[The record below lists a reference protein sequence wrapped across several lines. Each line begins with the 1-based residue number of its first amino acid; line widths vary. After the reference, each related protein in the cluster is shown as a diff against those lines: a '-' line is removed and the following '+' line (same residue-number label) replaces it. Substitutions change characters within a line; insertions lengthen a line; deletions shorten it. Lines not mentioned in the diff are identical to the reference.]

1 MSASRTPVV
10 EHGTLTLGRLLGQG
24 GQGSVHQVLNKKI
37 NTSVNGGWDVVYKEY
52 APAVL
57 PSLDASALAAQVALT
72 ASLSTA
78 EGRWL
83 CEKTAW
89 PAAVV
94 ERAGHPCGLLMR
106 LVPDRFQFAYR
117 SLGGASRG
125 DRRLANL
132 EFLLNDD
139 AYVAG
144 VGLRVSERDRVLLL
158 ADLAAT
164 LTRLHRIGIAVGD
177 LSPKN
182 LLFTTAARPECFLV
196 DCDAMRLRGASALPQ
211 AETPDWQIPAGEEK
225 ATPSSDSYKLALL
238 AVRLFARDQTATD
251 PAALA
256 ALDPTLGDLA
266 RAGLSADPARRPAPA
281 AWAERLTAVA
291 ATASAKAARRPA
303 SAKPAPKPPAPPSP
317 RGPGS
322 ARPPGTPAAARPPGG
337 PGSPRV
343 PGGTG
348 PGGSGSARVPALRK
362 SAGRTVAVVAA
373 LIAVAVLF
381 GLRSSGDDGSSTA
394 QSTTSSG
401 QSSTGGA
408 WTGGTSADDSGGG
421 LGTPDDTD
429 DTDDDTGDG
438 TSAGGG
444 DDTTAGAAADSDADE
459 DATESPSPTPDPV
472 GDAEVGSCFDDEGT
486 RTRPDLASTS
496 CSPGA
501 FKVVDIRHGTT
512 DLDSCDGV
520 DDSDESVS
528 SHRHDLV
535 LCLSYLNPGG
545 DAYHAGQGDCV
556 YGPNGSGT
564 WYTEP
569 CETGNFKVLAV
580 YQGRNKSKCDGWP
593 HYNLLKP
600 FSGPSGAGLDRILC
614 LSMNYPDAMGY
625 AQVRQCLLKSGSG
638 SDATFTN
645 TGSCDSSNVVVSG
658 RTGRYEAASFCGNDG
673 WTTWRSREYPELAY
687 TVCYRW
693 R

>member
-1 MSASRTPVV
+1 
-10 EHGTLTLGRLLGQG
+10 
-24 GQGSVHQVLNKKI
+24 
-37 NTSVNGGWDVVYKEY
+37 
-52 APAVL
+52 
-57 PSLDASALAAQVALT
+57 
-72 ASLSTA
+72 
-78 EGRWL
+78 
-83 CEKTAW
+83 
-89 PAAVV
+89 
-94 ERAGHPCGLLMR
+94 
-106 LVPDRFQFAYR
+106 
-117 SLGGASRG
+117 
-125 DRRLANL
+125 
-132 EFLLNDD
+132 
-139 AYVAG
+139 
-144 VGLRVSERDRVLLL
+144 
-158 ADLAAT
+158 
-164 LTRLHRIGIAVGD
+164 
-177 LSPKN
+177 
-182 LLFTTAARPECFLV
+182 
-196 DCDAMRLRGASALPQ
+196 
-211 AETPDWQIPAGEEK
+211 
-225 ATPSSDSYKLALL
+225 
-238 AVRLFARDQTATD
+238 
-251 PAALA
+251 
-256 ALDPTLGDLA
+256 
-266 RAGLSADPARRPAPA
+266 
-281 AWAERLTAVA
+281 
-291 ATASAKAARRPA
+291 
-303 SAKPAPKPPAPPSP
+303 
-317 RGPGS
+317 
-322 ARPPGTPAAARPPGG
+322 
-337 PGSPRV
+337 
-343 PGGTG
+343 
-348 PGGSGSARVPALRK
+348 PALRK

-394 QSTTSSG
+394 RSTTSSG

-408 WTGGTSADDSGGG
+408 WTGGTSADDSGG

-429 DTDDDTGDG
+429 DTDGDTGDG

-444 DDTTAGAAADSDADE
+444 DDTTAGAADSDADE

-486 RTRPDLASTS
+486 RTRPDLVSTS

-556 YGPNGSGT
+556 YGPNGSGA

-600 FSGPSGAGLDRILC
+600 FNGPSGAGLDRILC

>member
-1 MSASRTPVV
+1 MSPSRAPVV

-24 GQGSVHQVLNKKI
+24 GQGSVHQVLNKRI

-57 PSLDASALAAQVALT
+57 PALDAAALTAQVALT

-94 ERAGHPCGLLMR
+94 ERAGRPCGLLMR
-106 LVPDRFQFAYR
+106 LVPDRFRFAYR
-117 SLGGASRG
+117 PLGGASRG

-144 VGLRVSERDRVLLL
+144 VGLRVSERNRVLLL

-182 LLFTTAARPECFLV
+182 LLFATAARPECFLV

-211 AETPDWQIPAGEEK
+211 AETPDWQVPPGEEK

-238 AVRLFARDQTATD
+238 AVRLFARDQTTTD

-266 RAGLSADPARRPAPA
+266 RAGLSADPVRRPAPA
-281 AWAERLTAVA
+281 AWAERLTVVA

-303 SAKPAPKPPAPPSP
+303 STSPAPKPPTPPSP

-322 ARPPGTPAAARPPGG
+322 ARPPGGPATARATVGPAAAR
-337 PGSPRV
+337 V
-343 PGGTG
+343 P
-348 PGGSGSARVPALRK
+348 SLRK
-362 SAGRTVAVVAA
+362 SAGRTAAVVAA
-373 LIAVAVLF
+373 LIVVAVLF
-381 GLRSSGDDGSSTA
+381 GLRSSGDDGSPTA

-401 QSSTGGA
+401 QSSTGGS
-408 WTGGTSADDSGGG
+408 WTGGTPGDDSGGG
-421 LGTPDDTD
+421 PGTSDGTD
-429 DTDDDTGDG
+429 DATT
-438 TSAGGG
+438 AGSG
-444 DDTTAGAAADSDADE
+444 DDTTAGAAGDDSDADG
-459 DATESPSPTPDPV
+459 DGTRSPSPAPDPV
-472 GDAEVGSCFDDEGT
+472 GDAEIGSCFDDEGT
-486 RTRPDLASTS
+486 RTRPDLVSTS

-512 DLDSCDGV
+512 GLDSCDGV

-528 SHRHDLV
+528 SQRHDLV

-556 YGPNGSGT
+556 YGPNGSGA
-564 WYTEP
+564 WHTEP

-580 YQGRNKSKCDGWP
+580 YRGRDESKCGDWP

-600 FSGPSGAGLDRILC
+600 FNGPSGAGLDRILC